1 MAQEVALTRI
11 KYGTKG
17 ELVGNVRHHSG
28 TKYVEVGDAL
38 PKDFNGDV
46 DALRRAGALGDP
58 VLALTNPEAFTAMTQ
73 SVEYPEPVYTSP
85 LSTQAV
91 QGGDEALLA
100 HRIRTDQVARAEG
113 QDVSK
118 LVDEEAKATAK
129 ADEAFDKDA
138 QRASANA
145 GEEPKP
151 AGNQQTTAK
160 AGDSK

>member
-28 TKYVEVGDAL
+28 TKYVEVGDPL
-38 PKDFNGDV
+38 PKDFDGDV
-46 DALRRAGALGDP
+46 EALRRAGALGDP
-58 VLALTNPEAFTAMTQ
+58 ILALTNPEAFTAMTQ
-73 SVEYPEPVYTSP
+73 SEEYPVPVYTEP
-85 LSTQAV
+85 LSTQSV
-91 QGGDEALLA
+91 QGGDEAILA

-118 LVDEEAKATAK
+118 LVDEEAKAKAK
-129 ADEAFDKDA
+129 ADEAFQRDA
-138 QRASANA
+138 ERASS
-145 GEEPKP
+145 GDEPTP
-151 AGNQQTTAK
+151 AGNQQQTAK